1 MFKINNLEVF
11 FDVEGDSDEQVFA
24 QLFNRYIQEWARR
37 NMQREQ
43 QQHDA
48 DQDRALGDR
57 GETL

>member
-24 QLFNRYIQEWARR
+24 QLFNRYIQEWARQH
-37 NMQREQ
+37 NQREQ
-43 QQHDA
+43 QQHYA

-57 GETL
+57 GETI